1 MTRHG
6 LWLDTERA
14 TASVMDSFY
23 KRHAF
28 NGLVMD
34 AVGEYSKPTPG
45 THRIHIAK
53 RLAEAVEQ
61 SYHDPHLYCLEKL
74 ANDSGNPQ
82 LWRDVL
88 SFIEERKQCK
98 D

>member
-1 MTRHG
+1 MTEHD

-14 TASVMDSFY
+14 MDSVMDGFY

-28 NGLVMD
+28 IGLVMD
-34 AVGEYSKPTPG
+34 AIGEYSKPTPG
-45 THRIHIAK
+45 DRIHIAK

-74 ANDSGNPQ
+74 TNDKGNPQ

-88 SFIEERKQCK
+88 SFIEESKK
-98 D
+98 